1 MAKAKTN
8 KSALIRAALI
18 ATPDKS
24 AVEIA
29 KEVGAKPGLVYEV
42 KAAMWKKAEKATA
55 KPAPKAGKKPGK
67 KKAAK
72 VVAPQAAHAALD
84 TAFEFVVKVGGL
96 LHAEQLIG
104 KLKAIKE
111 RL

>member
-1 MAKAKTN
+1 M
-8 KSALIRAALI
+8 I
-18 ATPDKS
+18 ATPDRP

-29 KEVGAKPGLVYEV
+29 KEFGAKPGLVYNI
-42 KAAMWKKAEKATA
+42 KATMKKKAGTA
-55 KPAPKAGKKPGK
+55 KAKPGPKAGKKPGK

-72 VVAPQAAHAALD
+72 VVAPHVGSCGFGS
-84 TAFEFVVKVGGL
+84 AFEFVVKVGGL
-96 LHAEQLIG
+96 FHAEQLIS